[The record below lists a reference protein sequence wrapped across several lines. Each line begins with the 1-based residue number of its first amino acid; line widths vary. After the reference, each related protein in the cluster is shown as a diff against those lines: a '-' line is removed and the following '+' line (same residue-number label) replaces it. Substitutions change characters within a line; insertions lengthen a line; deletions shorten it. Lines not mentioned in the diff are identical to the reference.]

1 MLVLTRKPEE
11 VIVIDNQITVKVLA
25 IKGNRVCVGIEAPA
39 EVPIRR
45 SEIDPFYTTTLEMG
59 LKEVSPVASLPA
71 PA

>member
-25 IKGNRVCVGIEAPA
+25 IKGNRVCVGVEAPA

-45 SEIDPFYTTTLEMG
+45 SEIDPFYRAASEMG
-59 LKEVSPVASLPA
+59 SKEVSPVLSLPA
-71 PA
+71 SV